1 MNKYQIVTKINLKL
15 KKIDED
21 IFKMKTKYST
31 DCILSNIVYDDINKI
46 DEKLKE
52 MQKLVDNHKD

>member
-21 IFKMKTKYST
+21 IIKMKTKYLT
-31 DCILSNIVYDDINKI
+31 DCILSSIVYDDINKI

-52 MQKLVDNHKD
+52 MQKLVDNSK

>member
-21 IFKMKTKYST
+21 IIKMKTKYST
-31 DCILSNIVYDDINKI
+31 DCILSSIVYDDINKI

-52 MQKLVDNHKD
+52 MQKLVDNSK